1 MEVSDQLANLGAMI
15 SGEIQKSVQK
25 NQFQAALP
33 VMQDIFKQ
41 SMTDFDAGRSGEGF
55 SKIMGVAM
63 QFPDNPLI
71 QNISQMAFTAGKAAS
86 DDYLSRRRITDK
98 TTSGLT
104 EDELEAFN
112 DFGLPGV
119 GGGAGVDAGAGG
131 GAGGGG
137 GTDAELEAGML
148 PEGTI
153 LNEDNSATLPD
164 GRTIPNGQLPD
175 ALPTQPDMSQPLAE
189 VDGAYQLQTGEQIVE
204 TPFFQDLGI
213 DISAVVGPKK
223 YSASIPKGT
232 TESRTVGRKGLT
244 ATKSQQ
250 TEVVEKNTEE
260 ENEFKSLID
269 KARSAT
275 SSIKSNAQ
283 LKKIFSKA
291 GNDFTNIETDEEE
304 DGLGKTTY
312 KAFVTASD
320 GTQSEEE
327 LSKSEYDSLKVFTD
341 EIPSYSSRT
350 GVKIIKARKEEA
362 APAPAGGGL
371 PAVQAQAPAAPAT
384 AAMPTAPDNP
394 FAAPAEK
401 ETTARA
407 ETTEKKTKEARK
419 TEIKRLTEQMQRLA
433 PPQTVSLMA
442 LETGGAQGMPGV
454 MQDPAQQAKLKQQY
468 DELYYRRDKLVA
480 VDEGRV
486 FATKEEAK
494 ASKKKFTSGT
504 IIYVGGIP
512 AKVK

>member
-86 DDYLSRRRITDK
+86 DDYLSRRRITDQ

-112 DFGLPGV
+112 EFGLPGV
-119 GGGAGVDAGAGG
+119 GGGGG
-131 GAGGGG
+131 TDAGGGG
-137 GTDAELEAGML
+137 GTDAELEGGL
-148 PEGTI
+148 YPEGTQ
-153 LNEDNSATLPD
+153 LNADGSATLPD
-164 GRTIPNGQLPD
+164 GRTIPADQLAD
-175 ALPTQPDMSQPLAE
+175 ALPTEQDMSQPIAE
-189 VDGAYQLQTGEQIVE
+189 VDGAYQLQAGEQIVE
-204 TPFFQDLGI
+204 TPFLQELGLNI
-213 DISAVVGPKK
+213 GAVVGPKK
-223 YSASIPKGT
+223 YSATIPKGT

-260 ENEFKSLID
+260 EKEFKTLID

-283 LKKIFSKA
+283 LKRIFSKA

-304 DGLGKTTY
+304 DGYGKTIY

-320 GTQSEEE
+320 GTRSEEE

-341 EIPSYSSRT
+341 EIPSFSSRT
-350 GVKIIKARKEEA
+350 GVKIIKGRKEEA
-362 APAPAGGGL
+362 APAGGSSIAERVRSQFGKKETPA
-371 PAVQAQAPAAPAT
+371 PSEAPAASQPAPPPKALT
-384 AAMPTAPDNP
+384 LAEQISATISAPP
-394 FAAPAEK
+394 AAPSPTPRKQPERRGAKEASESIRLNKERDVLSKALYEVTRRGEKRGLKKGLDPENSAVKRGIERLKEIEK
-401 ETTARA
+401 E
-407 ETTEKKTKEARK
+407 
-419 TEIKRLTEQMQRLA
+419 LA
-433 PPQTVSLMA
+433 SL
-442 LETGGAQGMPGV
+442 
-454 MQDPAQQAKLKQQY
+454 
-468 DELYYRRDKLVA
+468 
-480 VDEGRV
+480 
-486 FATKEEAK
+486 
-494 ASKKKFTSGT
+494 
-504 IIYVGGIP
+504 
-512 AKVK
+512 

>member
-119 GGGAGVDAGAGG
+119 GGGAGVDAGAG
-131 GAGGGG
+131 AGGG
-137 GTDAELEAGML
+137 GTDAELEAGMF

-164 GRTIPNGQLPD
+164 GRTIPNGQLAD

-189 VDGAYQLQTGEQIVE
+189 VDGTYELQTGEQIVE

-260 ENEFKSLID
+260 EGEFKTLID

-275 SSIKSNAQ
+275 SAIKSNAQ

-291 GNDFTNIETDEEE
+291 GNDFKNIETDEEE

-320 GTQSEEE
+320 GTLSEEE

-362 APAPAGGGL
+362 APAPA
-371 PAVQAQAPAAPAT
+371 PAAGGKKERFPVK
-384 AAMPTAPDNP
+384 NS
-394 FAAPAEK
+394 AAPSPTPVA
-401 ETTARA
+401 TPSP
-407 ETTEKKTKEARK
+407 EA
-419 TEIKRLTEQMQRLA
+419 
-433 PPQTVSLMA
+433 
-442 LETGGAQGMPGV
+442 
-454 MQDPAQQAKLKQQY
+454 
-468 DELYYRRDKLVA
+468 
-480 VDEGRV
+480 
-486 FATKEEAK
+486 
-494 ASKKKFTSGT
+494 
-504 IIYVGGIP
+504 GIP
-512 AKVK
+512 AVNKSLTPEERDRLISERISAGIGAGVGAAKRVGGAILQGARAIR